1 MIFDIHMNEHADII
15 IRKKQHETRWYALY
29 TRSRYEKRAYALL
42 KETGVDCYLPLV
54 KTWRIWSDRKKQ
66 VETPLLP
73 SYLFVRTDV
82 ADYHKYYKILNT
94 FGVVRFIMF
103 EGKAVAIPDAQIAAL
118 QRLNSQG
125 VDMQCLDESPEPGT
139 PVKVTQGP
147 MKGFTGEV
155 VSVGK
160 NKKLILR
167 LDTLDKC
174 ITLNIPLAM
183 VSTIPKDEIST

>member
-1 MIFDIHMNEHADII
+1 MSDHDDII
-15 IRKKQHETRWYALY
+15 IKKWQHEPRWYAIY
-29 TRSRYEKRAYALL
+29 TRSRYEKRVHALL
-42 KETGVDCYLPLV
+42 KEANVECYLPLV
-54 KTWRIWSDRKKQ
+54 KTWRVWSDRKKL
-66 VETPLLP
+66 VEMPLLP

-82 ADYHKYYKILNT
+82 TDHHSYYDILNT
-94 FGVVRFIMF
+94 VGVVRFITF
-103 EGKAVAIPDAQIAAL
+103 EGKAVAIPDVQIAAL

-125 VDMQCLDESPEPGT
+125 IDMQCLDESPKPGT

-183 VSTIPKDEIST
+183 VSTFPAEENKS

>member
-1 MIFDIHMNEHADII
+1 MSEQAIVT
-15 IRKKQHETRWYALY
+15 KKNRTPNPRWYALY
-29 TRSRYEKRAYALL
+29 TRSRYEKRVHAML
-42 KETGVDCYLPLV
+42 KESGVECYLPLV
-54 KTWRIWSDRKKQ
+54 KAWRIWSDRKKQ
-66 VETPLLP
+66 VEMPLLP

-82 ADYHKYYKILNT
+82 GDQHRYYEILNT
-94 FGVVRFIMF
+94 LGVVRFITF
-103 EGKAVAIPDAQIAAL
+103 EGRAVAIPDSQIQAL

-125 VDMQCLDESPEPGT
+125 IDMQCLDESPEPGT

-183 VSTIPKDEIST
+183 VSTLSKDEASTKEA

>member
-1 MIFDIHMNEHADII
+1 MSEQAII
-15 IRKKQHETRWYALY
+15 ITKNRTPNPRWYAIY
-29 TRSRYEKRAYALL
+29 TRSRFEKRVHVLL
-42 KETGVDCYLPLV
+42 TEAGVECYLPLI
-54 KTWRIWSDRKKQ
+54 KSWRIWSDRKKQ
-66 VETPLLP
+66 VEAPLLP

-82 ADYHKYYKILNT
+82 ADHHKYYDILNT
-94 FGVVRFIMF
+94 VGVVRFITF
-103 EGKAVAIPDAQIAAL
+103 EGKAVAIPDSQIAAL

-125 VDMQCLDESPEPGT
+125 IDMQCLDESPKPGT

-183 VSTIPKDEIST
+183 VSTLTTDETSS

>member
-1 MIFDIHMNEHADII
+1 M
-15 IRKKQHETRWYALY
+15 RKMSEQASILKKRQTPNTRWYAIY
-29 TRSRYEKRAYALL
+29 TRSRYEKRVHALL
-42 KETGVDCYLPLV
+42 NEAGVECYLPLV

-66 VETPLLP
+66 VEMPLLP

-82 ADYHKYYKILNT
+82 ADHHKYYDILNT
-94 FGVVRFIMF
+94 MGVVRFITF
-103 EGKAVAIPDAQIAAL
+103 EGKAVAIPDVQIAAL

-125 VDMQCLDESPEPGT
+125 IDMQCLDESPEPGT

-174 ITLNIPLAM
+174 ITLNISLAM
-183 VSTIPKDEIST
+183 VSTLPKDQVSS